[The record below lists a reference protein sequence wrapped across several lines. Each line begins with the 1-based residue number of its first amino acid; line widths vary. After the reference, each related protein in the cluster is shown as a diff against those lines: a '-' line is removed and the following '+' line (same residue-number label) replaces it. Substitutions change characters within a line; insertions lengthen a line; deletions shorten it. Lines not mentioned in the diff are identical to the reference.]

1 MCLAFGGRCREW
13 RPAVCALRVA
23 ISALAEAVTR
33 KSTGEASGQARGRR
47 GGGRAGAGA
56 VGARETEGVE
66 AAWVRR
72 RPAGRGHGA

>member
-13 RPAVCALRVA
+13 RPAVRALRVA

-33 KSTGEASGQARGRR
+33 KSTGEASDQARGRR

-56 VGARETEGVE
+56 VGVCGTEGVE
-66 AAWVRR
+66 PAWTRR
-72 RPAGRGHGA
+72 RPAGLGHGA